1 MGVSALARKVWRQS
15 GLNVHDV
22 PGNRAVFIVL
32 AEIRTPGIS
41 RGRNAAGMWVPL
53 RDEPSG
59 ERNVHGDIHITR
71 RVKINDRGLHAN
83 RAAQSHLESGVA
95 EMLNKGRQVVG
106 R

>member
-1 MGVSALARKVWRQS
+1 MGVKILTGKVGRQVRS
-15 GLNVHDV
+15 NVYRV

-41 RGRNAAGMWVPL
+41 RGRNAAGVWIPL
-53 RDEPSG
+53 SDEPSG
-59 ERNVHGDIHITR
+59 ERNMHGDIHITR
-71 RVKINDRGLHAN
+71 RVKINDRSLHAD
-83 RAAQSHLESGVA
+83 RSAQPHLESGVA